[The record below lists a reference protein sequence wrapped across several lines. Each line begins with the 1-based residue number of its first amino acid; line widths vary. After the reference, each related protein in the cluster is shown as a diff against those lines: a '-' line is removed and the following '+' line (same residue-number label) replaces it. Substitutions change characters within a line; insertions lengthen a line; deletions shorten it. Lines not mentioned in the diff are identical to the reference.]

1 MATEYKAGLRIVGTN
16 SNRTTDFPIA
26 GWSSIADLPE
36 TRGIHFMAGGNK
48 NSAIQTQGSK
58 DGSNR
63 YKNTTYTWNG
73 SAWSTGN
80 NNSVSKDYGSGGGT
94 TSGAISVM
102 GYDGGAMQSTQKY
115 NGSTWSNGGNT
126 GNTFYNPI
134 ADGNDSSAIEAQGT
148 TGGSTKTANAST
160 YNGSSWSSITACS
173 NQGSG
178 GQGGGTSSNFHITA
192 SNNHNSGYN
201 NSEKWNGSS
210 WSSSTN
216 PNQQRQNGQGG
227 GNSSAG
233 YIAGGYDIPNSV
245 YLSSSESW
253 DGSSWTTKESMAEK
267 KGSGSHT
274 STGSLTANTGAIQIA
289 GNSDSPEYT
298 KTCYAYSSADP
309 INLQEGTVFEET
321 DTGIHYVWYGGAWV
335 EI

>member
-1 MATEYKAGLRIVGTN
+1 MATEYKAGLRITGNN
-16 SNRTTDFPIA
+16 SDRTTDFPIA

-58 DGSNR
+58 DGSSR
-63 YKNTTYTWNG
+63 YKNTTYLWNG

-80 NNSVSKDYGSGGGT
+80 NNSFSKDYGSGGGT

-102 GYDGGAMQSTQKY
+102 GYNGSNLQSTQKY
-115 NGSTWSNGGNT
+115 NGSTWSNAGNT
-126 GNTFYNPI
+126 GNSFYNPI

-148 TGGSTKTANAST
+148 TGGNTKTANAST
-160 YNGSSWSSITACS
+160 YNGSSWSSITSCS

-178 GQGGGTSSNFHITA
+178 GQGGGTTSNFHIAGSNGHA
-192 SNNHNSGYN
+192 SGMNDA
-201 NSEKWNGSS
+201 EKWNGSS

-216 PNQQRQNGQGG
+216 PNTQRRDGQGG

-233 YIAGGYDIPNSV
+233 YVSGGYDGSN

-267 KGSGSHT
+267 KASSSHT
-274 STGSLTANTGAIQIA
+274 STGSLTASTGAIQIA
-289 GNSDSPEYT
+289 GNSDSPSYT
-298 KTCYAYSSADP
+298 KTCYTYVSADP
-309 INLQEGTVFEET
+309 VNLQEGTVFEEI
-321 DTGIHYVWYGGAWV
+321 DTGKHFVWYGGAWV